1 MDKQTLLSE
10 VNLFEELTKEELM
23 DVAAISEMKKVAK
36 GEVILT
42 PEHPAEHLYILKKGQ
57 IRLYRT
63 NQQGKQ
69 FTLDIL
75 KDGNLFG
82 EASTL
87 TLTDY
92 EMYAEAMTDTYVC
105 LMSREEFERFMEK
118 YPKIKLRLVQ
128 LLSSKLNDF
137 YKRSEKIA
145 LGEVRERILYLLL
158 MLSEK
163 SGRRH
168 QEWQTVEMKL
178 THQDIA
184 TMIGATRETTS
195 AEISRLNKEGYL
207 KKDQV
212 LSIDAEKAK
221 THLGLVV
228 T

>member
-1 MDKQTLLSE
+1 
-10 VNLFEELTKEELM
+10 
-23 DVAAISEMKKVAK
+23 
-36 GEVILT
+36 
-42 PEHPAEHLYILKKGQ
+42 
-57 IRLYRT
+57 
-63 NQQGKQ
+63 
-69 FTLDIL
+69 
-75 KDGNLFG
+75 
-82 EASTL
+82 
-87 TLTDY
+87 
-92 EMYAEAMTDTYVC
+92 MYAEAMTDTYVC

-118 YPKIKLRLVQ
+118 YPKITLRLVQ

-137 YKRSEKIA
+137 YRRSEKIA

-168 QEWQTVEMKL
+168 YGWQTVEMKL

-195 AEISRLNKEGYL
+195 AEISRLKKEGYL